1 MILRAITIAVFA
13 FLYIPIILM
22 VFFSFYDDGKFTLE
36 NYAAIVEDREIISGF
51 FNSLSV
57 ALLSTFISVILGTI
71 AAYGFARRQ
80 SRLESI
86 FYPPIIIPEIT
97 EAVSLLLFFILL
109 GFPLGFYSVLIGH
122 TAFNVAFVYIIV
134 YARSSSLEK
143 ELEEASYILGANE
156 IQTFRKVTL
165 PLLMPGIIAASLIA
179 FTLSWDNFIKT
190 VFTTGPGFETLPL
203 IIWSQAAR
211 GVVSPTI
218 NALASLMIIISFLMS
233 YIYVRITM
241 KMR

>member
-1 MILRAITIAVFA
+1 
-13 FLYIPIILM
+13 
-22 VFFSFYDDGKFTLE
+22 
-36 NYAAIVEDREIISGF
+36 
-51 FNSLSV
+51 
-57 ALLSTFISVILGTI
+57 
-71 AAYGFARRQ
+71 
-80 SRLESI
+80 
-86 FYPPIIIPEIT
+86 
-97 EAVSLLLFFILL
+97 
-109 GFPLGFYSVLIGH
+109 
-122 TAFNVAFVYIIV
+122 VAFVYIIV